1 MKISGRARRPVAPTT
16 SLFDTMWTKT
26 SATSRRA
33 LPSVRHCVVL
43 LIILLLDLVPCGVN
57 AISPNELKKIG
68 YDQHIGQQ
76 ISRNL
81 NFRDE
86 NARLVSLGDYFND
99 KPTLLVLGYYR
110 CPMLCTLINDGLIQS
125 MQELRFDVGKA
136 FNIIN
141 VSIDSKE
148 TPAAAAAKK
157 KEYLKRYGRHG
168 AAAGWHFLTGD
179 SGAIAQLANEAGFR
193 FAYDPASN
201 EYAHPSGFIVLTPDG
216 KISRYFFGV
225 NFDPREVRTA
235 ILAAAK
241 KEQGSVITQLVLLCY
256 HFNPITGKYGALI
269 MNVMRVAAVATVV
282 GLVAFVFLVGRDG
295 PSRRRKNPAH
305 RASNKS
311 ARRAV
316 APYQQ
321 QVGATEPSRPTG
333 HG

>member
-1 MKISGRARRPVAPTT
+1 MSSGGSFIGVMLSEAKHLANRGRSALTREVPRCARDDRGRCLLLLLLLLL
-16 SLFDTMWTKT
+16 SLFSEDA
-26 SATSRRA
+26 SA
-33 LPSVRHCVVL
+33 LP
-43 LIILLLDLVPCGVN
+43 
-57 AISPNELKKIG
+57 PNELKKIG
-68 YDQHIGQQ
+68 FDQHIGQQ

-86 NARLVSLGDYFND
+86 SGRLVSLGDYFND

-141 VSIDSKE
+141 VSIDPKE

-157 KEYLKRYGRHG
+157 KEYLRRYGRHG

-193 FAYDPASN
+193 FAYDPGSN

-256 HFNPITGKYGALI
+256 HYNPITGKYGTI
-269 MNVMRVAAVATVV
+269 IVNVMRAAAVATV
-282 GLVAFVFLVGRDG
+282 LVLIAFIAYSVLRRDW
-295 PSRRRKNPAH
+295 PSPQ
-305 RASNKS
+305 SS
-311 ARRAV
+311 
-316 APYQQ
+316 
-321 QVGATEPSRPTG
+321 PTG
-333 HG
+333 RGGRSTPGEEEGRR

>member
-1 MKISGRARRPVAPTT
+1 MNSSRAPQTGPVMLSEAKHLSHSERPSFPR
-16 SLFDTMWTKT
+16 DD
-26 SATSRRA
+26 R
-33 LPSVRHCVVL
+33 
-43 LIILLLDLVPCGVN
+43 ILLRSSGLMFFLILFVFATKAV
-57 AISPNELKKIG
+57 ALSPNELKKIG
-68 YDQHIGQQ
+68 FDQHIGQQ

-86 NARLVSLGDYFND
+86 NGRLVSLGDYFND

-141 VSIDSKE
+141 VSIDPKE
-148 TPAAAAAKK
+148 NAAAAAAKK
-157 KEYLKRYGRHG
+157 KEYIKRYGRSG
-168 AAAGWHFLTGD
+168 AAQGWHFLTGD

-241 KEQGSVITQLVLLCY
+241 KEQGSVVTQLVLLCFHY
-256 HFNPITGKYGALI
+256 SPLTGKYGALI
-269 MNVMRVAAVATVV
+269 MDVMRGAAIATVL
-282 GLVAFVFLVGRDG
+282 GLGVFIFL
-295 PSRRRKNPAH
+295 
-305 RASNKS
+305 S
-311 ARRAV
+311 ARGRRARRI
-316 APYQQ
+316 
-321 QVGATEPSRPTG
+321 GT
-333 HG
+333 